1 MSDIFKDNQHASEFY
16 ENTLPYVLIT
26 LSLVALVIFLSVL
39 FLSFK
44 ITKKIDVSNYTVDNG
59 SVLYYMDI
67 FRVNSNSAYFEGWV
81 FKQNEDISTVNT
93 YFLLHDTSSDQYI
106 RLTSMTVD
114 RPEVAKIL
122 TIGNKIDN
130 CGVKSNL
137 DMDILNKDH
146 IYELCIL
153 YGNNDHKIVVK
164 TGKRFKGN
172 GEVINE

>member
-1 MSDIFKDNQHASEFY
+1 M
-16 ENTLPYVLIT
+16 
-26 LSLVALVIFLSVL
+26 IFLSVL

-59 SVLYYMDI
+59 SVLYNMDQ

>member
-1 MSDIFKDNQHASEFY
+1 MSDIFKDNKHASEFY
-16 ENTLPYVLIT
+16 ENTLPYILIA
-26 LSLVALVIFLSVL
+26 LSSFALVIFLAML

-44 ITKKIDVSNYTVDNG
+44 ITKKIDVSDYTVDNG
-59 SVLYYMDI
+59 SVLYYIDH

-81 FKQNEDISTVNT
+81 FKQNEDIWTVKT
-93 YFLLHDTSSDQYI
+93 YFLLHDTSSNQYI
-106 RLTSMTVD
+106 RLTSMIVN